1 MVVPLG
7 CFFSGEDIL
16 ACRARASLSDGVLSR
31 RGAGGFAG
39 LPGHSLHR
47 CGGRDQ
53 GRFAAMRGMLCK
65 CRTVNRLHGRTR
77 RGCGRKNGLLVG
89 STGQRPLRRGE
100 RVLAAKRLRRL
111 GLQVAHGLAW
121 AACSVEL
128 PNGRNPKVGPPK
140 GGNRRTRFPPCLT
153 PEQGAATLF
162 SCQTAAEAPRRDP
175 RRLPLGGLVSR
186 IRFGPAELAGIP
198 GWALY

>member
-1 MVVPLG
+1 MRAGVEWLCRSAVSSVGQVFLPG
-7 CFFSGEDIL
+7 RRGEDIL

-111 GLQVAHGLAW
+111 GLQAAHGLAC

-128 PNGRNPKVGPPK
+128 PNGWGPKVGHPK
-140 GGNRRTRFPPCLT
+140 GGNRRARFPPCLA
-153 PEQGAATLF
+153 PEQSATPLF
-162 SCQTAAEAPRRDP
+162 SCQTAAEAQKARSAEATPGGPRK
-175 RRLPLGGLVSR
+175 
-186 IRFGPAELAGIP
+186 
-198 GWALY
+198 